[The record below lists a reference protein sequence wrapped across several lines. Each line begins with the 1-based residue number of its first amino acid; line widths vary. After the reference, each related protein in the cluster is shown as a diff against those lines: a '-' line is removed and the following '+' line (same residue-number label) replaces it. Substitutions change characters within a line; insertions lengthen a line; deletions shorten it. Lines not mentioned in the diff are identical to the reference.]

1 MKLSQKAESVKPS
14 RKKLWLS
21 FCLLTGMAV
30 SGQSQGELFK
40 VDFDNYNVTA
50 GFAKGSPVSDS
61 FTNPDLQLRM
71 FPGAGDGR
79 KNGICLEN
87 SEHLSYPLKDNLNAK
102 QGTVSLWVSPRN
114 WKISDNG
121 PQVFFCGS
129 YWGKDEH
136 FSFLIYKNSDHRI
149 TFYYNYQ
156 LPGMKKG
163 KTLLAAAS
171 VEEKVWHKNS
181 WHKLDAVWNS
191 KGLMLYIDGKI
202 AAERKIR
209 PDENF
214 VMPDFQKGHIMLGS
228 KFKWKNMNL
237 SALTGYD
244 DLVIYSRCLS
254 NREIREG
261 YEKYY
266 PDRGGKEQKNA
277 RIPVVTIPALEK
289 QITLDG
295 VIGAD
300 EWSDAAKIA
309 VDRLFYK
316 SENRKVSKSA
326 WAWLKYDRNNLYV
339 AMLSDRPAAKAAAT
353 VRDSQA
359 WKDDCFEIHVTP
371 QNGSLIYQYVLNS
384 RNAVFDMTMT
394 KSGES
399 GDSKWNGTARTAVSA
414 NRHNWSAEWII
425 PLKDSGIKAGDPVQL
440 NFAYLNCEKGNN
452 QYSWSWAL
460 PGHPFGS
467 PACSG
472 KVLWGNPGSGIR
484 LESFGDVPR
493 GRLSFL
499 INAVNPQKHPEIVTT
514 ALLQTDGTVSPVQSG
529 NITGTPWSHTLPVG
543 KHHLQWESK
552 AGKAVIASGYHVFEI
567 DKPLELSFECHGE
580 KHYADVTVNINNA
593 GEKVLGQL
601 YRSGIDGEIA
611 LINSGHAVIVRQEFH
626 LRNNAVKT
634 IRLALPKDLKT
645 GVYQLQAEL
654 KTPEKLSGSSEF
666 RMPDMTPYR
675 LKVGVDNTVPTPWTK
690 VTPAG
695 PGKWQVLD
703 RIFTFGKGPLP
714 VSILSGGNEMFAVP
728 PAYRIVTEN
737 GIQDIR
743 WETFKTGADSGDHVE
758 FSGTGKS
765 AGMRFSWTGELWF
778 DGTYK
783 WRMEYAPVNQPVKIR
798 SFNLGWTMPAEF
810 SKYVLHPLFAPWKKD
825 GVIRLKWATAPEEN
839 TMCHILGVRKGISWW
854 NESDANWANRKD
866 EKQIT
871 IRKDAS
877 GKAKIDIAM
886 ISVPVTLE
894 KTAWY
899 TMTLTATP
907 QRPLAK
913 AARNYE
919 FYGKDS
925 ELGWRREERTISGN
939 CHIPLDKKKFRK
951 ALQAAVKRGT
961 GIILYT
967 CPFYLDSWEDH
978 HAFFFHDW
986 KKSPLLMWGTRNYAN
1001 GDEPIMAESVCSG
1014 SNMFDIYAWREEQLF
1029 KEYPDLAGVY
1039 FDCCHCPECINE
1051 AHGCGGIDAFGKKY
1065 STNTAWMLRKNLL
1078 RSLKI
1083 HRKYNRTMILHG
1095 HNKFNPIAHGFGDF
1109 WWPGEEYTT
1118 YPDNMSPVF
1127 IYCDLPDEWLQAAY
1141 NSGVRGCGV
1150 IILPENERSL
1160 HYVKN
1165 IRAKIDQD
1173 GGMEL
1178 ATWAHM
1184 TPFLLHDTNLCW
1196 VYLKRKDLIRKWW
1209 KIKSSIRID
1218 QADFVGYWFKKV
1230 LTTSEPRVYA
1240 SWYRWDNNSS
1250 APYSRVIIIGNLNRT
1265 AKTFKLN
1272 IDRKAFGIE
1281 RKKVLFIDLWNNR
1294 PVTEQQLQNLS
1305 LDAAHFMVLGVKEI

>member
-1 MKLSQKAESVKPS
+1 
-14 RKKLWLS
+14 
-21 FCLLTGMAV
+21 
-30 SGQSQGELFK
+30 
-40 VDFDNYNVTA
+40 
-50 GFAKGSPVSDS
+50 
-61 FTNPDLQLRM
+61 
-71 FPGAGDGR
+71 
-79 KNGICLEN
+79 
-87 SEHLSYPLKDNLNAK
+87 
-102 QGTVSLWVSPRN
+102 
-114 WKISDNG
+114 
-121 PQVFFCGS
+121 
-129 YWGKDEH
+129 
-136 FSFLIYKNSDHRI
+136 
-149 TFYYNYQ
+149 
-156 LPGMKKG
+156 
-163 KTLLAAAS
+163 
-171 VEEKVWHKNS
+171 
-181 WHKLDAVWNS
+181 
-191 KGLMLYIDGKI
+191 
-202 AAERKIR
+202 
-209 PDENF
+209 
-214 VMPDFQKGHIMLGS
+214 
-228 KFKWKNMNL
+228 
-237 SALTGYD
+237 
-244 DLVIYSRCLS
+244 RCLS

-384 RNAVFDMTMT
+384 RNTVFDMTMT

-414 NRHNWSAEWII
+414 NRHNCSAEWII

-765 AGMRFSWTGELWF
+765 AGMRF
-778 DGTYK
+778 
-783 WRMEYAPVNQPVKIR
+783 
-798 SFNLGWTMPAEF
+798 
-810 SKYVLHPLFAPWKKD
+810 
-825 GVIRLKWATAPEEN
+825 
-839 TMCHILGVRKGISWW
+839 
-854 NESDANWANRKD
+854 
-866 EKQIT
+866 
-871 IRKDAS
+871 
-877 GKAKIDIAM
+877 
-886 ISVPVTLE
+886 
-894 KTAWY
+894 
-899 TMTLTATP
+899 
-907 QRPLAK
+907 
-913 AARNYE
+913 
-919 FYGKDS
+919 
-925 ELGWRREERTISGN
+925 
-939 CHIPLDKKKFRK
+939 
-951 ALQAAVKRGT
+951 
-961 GIILYT
+961 
-967 CPFYLDSWEDH
+967 
-978 HAFFFHDW
+978 
-986 KKSPLLMWGTRNYAN
+986 
-1001 GDEPIMAESVCSG
+1001 
-1014 SNMFDIYAWREEQLF
+1014 
-1029 KEYPDLAGVY
+1029 
-1039 FDCCHCPECINE
+1039 
-1051 AHGCGGIDAFGKKY
+1051 
-1065 STNTAWMLRKNLL
+1065 
-1078 RSLKI
+1078 
-1083 HRKYNRTMILHG
+1083 
-1095 HNKFNPIAHGFGDF
+1095 
-1109 WWPGEEYTT
+1109 
-1118 YPDNMSPVF
+1118 
-1127 IYCDLPDEWLQAAY
+1127 
-1141 NSGVRGCGV
+1141 
-1150 IILPENERSL
+1150 
-1160 HYVKN
+1160 
-1165 IRAKIDQD
+1165 
-1173 GGMEL
+1173 
-1178 ATWAHM
+1178 
-1184 TPFLLHDTNLCW
+1184 
-1196 VYLKRKDLIRKWW
+1196 
-1209 KIKSSIRID
+1209 
-1218 QADFVGYWFKKV
+1218 
-1230 LTTSEPRVYA
+1230 
-1240 SWYRWDNNSS
+1240 
-1250 APYSRVIIIGNLNRT
+1250 
-1265 AKTFKLN
+1265 
-1272 IDRKAFGIE
+1272 
-1281 RKKVLFIDLWNNR
+1281 
-1294 PVTEQQLQNLS
+1294 
-1305 LDAAHFMVLGVKEI
+1305 